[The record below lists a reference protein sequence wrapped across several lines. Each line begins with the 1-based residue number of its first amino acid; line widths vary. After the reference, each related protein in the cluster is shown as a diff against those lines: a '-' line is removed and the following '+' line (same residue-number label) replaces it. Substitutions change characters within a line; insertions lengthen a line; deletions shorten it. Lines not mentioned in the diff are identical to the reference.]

1 MSLETTI
8 SHQDRIADTLH
19 CESSCQ
25 SSTPEYVRVKDYCS
39 VLPGQLLRLVSACT
53 GLHVHSICS
62 DLSVPVLAFTCT
74 VLFKS
79 LHTLKIPSHVHL
91 SVLIRDGLMPGG
103 MDRSIRCAPG
113 LLCPTPRYP
122 ILLRLVPQCSIVL
135 RPVSLFHMYV
145 LLCVFNECGMY
156 NLRITEGS
164 KQRVP

>member
-1 MSLETTI
+1 MKPQYLI
-8 SHQDRIADTLH
+8 RIGLLTLF
-19 CESSCQ
+19 
-25 SSTPEYVRVKDYCS
+25 TVNPVAKV
-39 VLPGQLLRLVSACT
+39 QLLSMSESRTIVQFFQVS
-53 GLHVHSICS
+53 CS
-62 DLSVPVLAFTCT
+62 NLSVPVLAFTCT

-135 RPVSLFHMYV
+135 RPVSLFHIYV